1 MIFRT
6 MINMFD
12 TNQTGTIDMNEFGR
26 LFAYIQQ
33 WKAMFENFDRD
44 RLENSDH
51 DGDNDGDHDDQYD
64 HDDRDDHD
72 DHKNDDHDESQHLA
86 DIQHWKPTF
95 ENFEMNHK

>member
-1 MIFRT
+1 

-44 RLENSDH
+44 RLDGGDDHDH
-51 DGDNDGDHDDQYD
+51 DGSYQLIKVREVKRSDD
-64 HDDRDDHD
+64 
-72 DHKNDDHDESQHLA
+72 
-86 DIQHWKPTF
+86 W
-95 ENFEMNHK
+95 